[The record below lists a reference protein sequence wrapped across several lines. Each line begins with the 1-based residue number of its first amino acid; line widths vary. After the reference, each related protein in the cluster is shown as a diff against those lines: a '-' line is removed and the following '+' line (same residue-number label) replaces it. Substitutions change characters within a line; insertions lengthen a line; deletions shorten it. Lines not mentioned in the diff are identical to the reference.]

1 MQQHWRALRSLG
13 MGCDRD
19 GFDPEAPFM
28 IAKAGEMY
36 QARVNASN
44 GNIIISSFELLPLWP
59 LWFEHGPGSAEN
71 NEQYYAPVVRLRRI
85 HAMVRNA
92 FVG

>member
-1 MQQHWRALRSLG
+1 

-28 IAKAGEMY
+28 IANAGEMY

-59 LWFEHGPGSAEN
+59 L
-71 NEQYYAPVVRLRRI
+71 
-85 HAMVRNA
+85 
-92 FVG
+92 